1 MPPLDPQAAKSCLPP
16 VARPDARL
24 LILGSLPGEASLRAE
39 RYYAHPRN
47 QFWRLL
53 ETVLEEPVQ
62 ALVYE
67 ERLAALQRRRIA
79 LWDTVATARRQG
91 SLDGA
96 MRDIAANPL
105 RQLIGGLP
113 ELQAIAFNG
122 GTAARIGRRELGT
135 TRLHLFDLPS
145 SSPALTL
152 PFADKAERWA
162 VLARHVIDRAASRP
176 EG

>member
-1 MPPLDPQAAKSCLPP
+1 MPPLAPQAAKSCLPP
-16 VARPDARL
+16 VARPHARL

-53 ETVLEEPVQ
+53 ETVLEEPVE
-62 ALVYE
+62 ALDYE
-67 ERLAALQRRRIA
+67 DRLATLQERGIA
-79 LWDTVATARRQG
+79 LWDTVASARRRG

-105 RQLIGGLP
+105 RELIGSLP
-113 ELQAIAFNG
+113 ELHAVAFNG
-122 GTAARIGRRELGT
+122 GTAGRIGRRELGST
-135 TRLHLFDLPS
+135 DLHLIDLPS

-162 VLARHVIDRAASRP
+162 VLRRHVIDRGPSRP

>member
-1 MPPLDPQAAKSCLPP
+1 MPTNEPQAAKSCLPP

-53 ETVLEEPVQ
+53 ELVLEEPVE
-62 ALVYE
+62 ALGYG
-67 ERLAALQRRRIA
+67 ERLAVLQRRGIA

-96 MRDIAANPL
+96 MRDIAPNAL
-105 RQLIGGLP
+105 RELIGGLP
-113 ELQAIAFNG
+113 KLEAIAFNG
-122 GTAARIGRRELGT
+122 GTAARIGRRELGVT
-135 TRLHLFDLPS
+135 HLHLIDLPS

-162 VLARHVIDRAASRP
+162 VLRRHVIDRAASRP